1 MTMQTRQTRLDPRG
15 PRCLQSR
22 EQNRERE
29 IMDGNPEAFKAAS
42 ASLHL
47 PGLWGPAVSS
57 DTRLH
62 PDSRHQTPDSVLL
75 VF

>member
-47 PGLWGPAVSS
+47 KSCFLHQGLKLENDIQVF
-57 DTRLH
+57 RLI
-62 PDSRHQTPDSVLL
+62 VGE
-75 VF
+75 V